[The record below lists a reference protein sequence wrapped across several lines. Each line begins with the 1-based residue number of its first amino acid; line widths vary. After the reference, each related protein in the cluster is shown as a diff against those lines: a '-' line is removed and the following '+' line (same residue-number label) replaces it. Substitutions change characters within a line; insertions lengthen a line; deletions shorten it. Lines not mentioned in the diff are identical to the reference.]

1 LLGLLI
7 DLEAD
12 IFEDLRP
19 NLARCPFAI
28 SEEPTAM
35 RVAVVGYGYW
45 GPNLVRNFDANP
57 HFEVAAIVDAND
69 AVRQRAAREQRGI
82 AIVADFEDLL
92 RDSSIEAVAI
102 ATPVATH
109 FPLASRA
116 LAAGKH
122 VLVEKPMCASIAE
135 GEELIAIAKRAN
147 RVLMVDHTFL
157 FTGAVQMIKQL
168 AQQGELGH
176 VCYFDSMRVNLGLF
190 QQDVNCLWDLAP
202 HDLSIIDYL
211 LEDDVVGI
219 EASSYCHLNPGFPD
233 MVYVTLHFARNTVA
247 HLNLSWMSPVKV
259 RRIAVG
265 GTRKMLVWDD
275 LDQDQKIRVYNSG
288 IEYLPAEERNSM
300 IPQYRIGDIH
310 SPRLAKT
317 EALTGVIDHFA
328 NVILGRQ
335 ASILSP
341 ERGLKIVRILEMT
354 QAILDRAASPAS
366 RMTEARS

>member
-1 LLGLLI
+1 
-7 DLEAD
+7 
-12 IFEDLRP
+12 
-19 NLARCPFAI
+19 
-28 SEEPTAM
+28 M

-45 GPNLVRNFDANP
+45 GPNLVRNFAAHP
-57 HFEVAAIVDAND
+57 HFEVAAIVDANET
-69 AVRQRAAREQRGI
+69 VRQRAGREQRGI
-82 AIVADFEDLL
+82 RLIADFDDILG
-92 RDSSIEAVAI
+92 DPTFDVVAI

-122 VLVEKPMCASIAE
+122 VLVEKPMCASVAE
-135 GEELIAIAKRAN
+135 CEELTAIARNAN

-168 AQQGELGH
+168 AQRGELGDI
-176 VCYFDSMRVNLGLF
+176 CYFDSMRVNLGLF

-211 LEDDVVGI
+211 LEDEVVGI
-219 EASSYCHLNPGFPD
+219 DASSYCHLNPGLPD

-265 GTRKMLVWDD
+265 GTKKMLVWDD

-300 IPQYRIGDIH
+300 IPQYRIGDIY

-328 NVILGRQ
+328 NVILGQ
-335 ASILSP
+335 QVSILSP
-341 ERGLKIVRILEMT
+341 ERGTKIVRILEMT
-354 QAILDRAASPAS
+354 QKILDTAPSTNR
-366 RMTEARS
+366 RFTETKS